1 MRRLSACAL
10 AVAVLATGCSTPS
23 SQFFTLSPIPGP
35 AAPAS
40 NLSVALGQIA
50 IPAAVDR
57 PQIVVAMSPNQV
69 RLDEFNRWVSPLQD
83 NIGRVVAENLV
94 AMLGTARVTL
104 SPQMLTADVDYRVA
118 VEVQTFESAPG
129 QVAALDAVWRVVR
142 TKDGVSRTGRT
153 TAREPATQ
161 PGYEAL
167 AAAHSRAIAM
177 LSQAIADA
185 VRALERSAR

>member
-1 MRRLSACAL
+1 M
-10 AVAVLATGCSTPS
+10 
-23 SQFFTLSPIPGP
+23 
-35 AAPAS
+35 
-40 NLSVALGQIA
+40 ALGQIA